1 MSEIQQ
7 TVGKNIRFSREAAG
21 LTQELLAEKVGVSG
35 SYIGYLERGKKSP
48 SLSLLCK
55 ISDVLHIDPAM
66 LFKSSESKK
75 DQELTKLILTLSDK
89 EVGSIKFLNQV
100 AIAYFKSIEE

>member
-7 TVGKNIRFSREAAG
+7 TVGKNIRFSREVAG

-48 SLSLLCK
+48 SLNLLCK
-55 ISDVLHIDPAM
+55 IADVLHVAPAM
-66 LFKSSESKK
+66 LFKTSESKK
-75 DQELTKLILTLSDK
+75 DQELTKLILILSDK
-89 EVGSIKFLNQV
+89 GVGSIEFLNKV
-100 AIAYFKSIEE
+100 ATA